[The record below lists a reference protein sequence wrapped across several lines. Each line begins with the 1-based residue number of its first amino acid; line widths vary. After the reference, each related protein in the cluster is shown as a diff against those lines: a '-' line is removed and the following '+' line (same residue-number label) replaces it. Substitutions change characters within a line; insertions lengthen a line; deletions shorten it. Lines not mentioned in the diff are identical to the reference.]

1 MKCLMS
7 FILGAAS
14 ILLLSYLRPK
24 GSRIE
29 CLVNGYGISSENKF
43 TSEIN
48 GKSTIY
54 LLGYDGEEP
63 VIDVYGFMDN
73 ETVAG
78 QVIKGLNFVNV
89 SLGYAPREY
98 IVY

>member
-1 MKCLMS
+1 MS

-14 ILLLSYLRPK
+14 VLLLSYLSPK

-29 CLVNGYGISSENKF
+29 CLVNGFGVSSENKF
-43 TSEIN
+43 TGEIN

-63 VIDVYGFMDN
+63 VIDVYGFVYN
-73 ETVAG
+73 EMVAG
-78 QVIKGLNFVNV
+78 QVIEGLNLVNV
-89 SLGYAPREY
+89 SQGYAPREY